1 MGAYENPAQIV
12 DTQSG
17 QHIRDMLRSIG
28 QTALQY
34 GLTQARKR
42 EKEEEERIRRAENNN
57 TIRKKSILDATKL
70 KTDLET
76 GLQGVKNP
84 VNIQSLQ
91 DDVDTRF
98 TEYSQALQRFNLS
111 QYNDNY
117 AGSEDE
123 QNDLNTISAVQSFSK
138 NAPKLFENPT
148 ALIDKYKKLTAKYDS
163 LGGLDPYYSDPY
175 FQIFVNTQEGAYDND
190 ASVGWQTNIVGS
202 TLNLDY
208 VVKGKEVKNQ
218 NAIQYYNTLTED
230 QKDKLFGTYTDKDE
244 TRRMTAEEFAQTYSQ
259 TGIEFND
266 IPVNEEQQHLLVDSG
281 SGGYT
286 FSDEHLISMNEMADV
301 MNDTDG
307 NPYVYGSFFSE
318 IQDVNTKFIDNAE
331 KAQILVN
338 GKLAARFTENG
349 DTANRM
355 IEKTSPV
362 GITYIEETIALPN
375 LSEVENFAMQQGG
388 AVTDGWELSR
398 NGITTANAVIRKL
411 GLPAYTEKGGPE
423 LDEFGNQVYYYM
435 VKQEA
440 PNEQNNYRWS
450 GEKQVKI
457 SLLNPRTVIN
467 SKGTSEIWDPNI
479 KLQVEQMMGEH
490 AKRMSGYYT
499 NPVIETKNLGTK
511 YNESPTQTKAI
522 NPNILALAQSVVSQ
536 PSGNWSDSQWVT
548 NWFNDA
554 SIDRTTAMSGAN
566 ARLSLQEQINAY
578 GDDESKLEDKQ
589 KLELANLKQTL
600 SGLDQNAVYLQFGGT
615 GDLTPIT
622 IGNAGVVANSIRS
635 SFKGETEQSDFDKG
649 FSASATQRIKDFTKE
664 KYMAQNNLAN
674 TEFNRNSAT
683 VERNYQD
690 ALNSLK
696 QQLKRYK

>member
-91 DDVDTRF
+91 DDIDNRF

-117 AGSEDE
+117 AGSEEE

-148 ALIDKYKKLTAKYDS
+148 ALIDKYKKLTSKYDS

-175 FQIFVNTQEGAYDND
+175 FQIFVNTQEGAYDDD
-190 ASVGWQTNIVGS
+190 ASVGWQTNIIGS

-244 TRRMTAEEFAQTYSQ
+244 TRRMTASEFAQTYSQ
-259 TGIEFND
+259 TGIEFKD
-266 IPVNEEQQHLLVDSG
+266 IPVNKEQEHLLVPSG
-281 SGGYT
+281 SGGYK

-318 IQDVNTKFIDNAE
+318 IQDVNTKFMDNAE

-338 GKLAARFTENG
+338 GKLAGRFTENG
-349 DTANRM
+349 ETATRM
-355 IEKTSPV
+355 IEKDSPV
-362 GITYIEETIALPN
+362 GTTYIEETIALPN

-411 GLPAYTEKGGPE
+411 GLPAYNDQGGPE

-435 VKQEA
+435 VKEEA

-450 GEKQVKI
+450 GEKEVKI
-457 SLLNPRTVIN
+457 SLLNPATVIN
-467 SKGTSEIWDPNI
+467 SKGTSEIWDSNI
-479 KLQVEQMMGEH
+479 KLQVEQMMGEY

-499 NPVIETKNLGTK
+499 NPIIETRNLGTK
-511 YNESPTQTKAI
+511 YNEGPKETESI

-566 ARLSLQEQINAY
+566 ARLSVQEQINAY
-578 GDDESKLEDKQ
+578 GDDESKLDDKQ
-589 KLELANLKQTL
+589 KVELANLKQTL

-615 GDLTPIT
+615 GDLTPVT
-622 IGNAGVVANSIRS
+622 IGSAGVVANSIRS
-635 SFKGETEQSDFDKG
+635 SFKGETEQRDFDRG
-649 FSASATQRIKDFTKE
+649 FSSSAAQRIKDFTKE

-683 VERNYQD
+683 VEKNYQD